1 MQTDE
6 DLLCRKLLLS
16 GEGMCH
22 CLMSWHEKIFPC
34 TPKNPSVKSRVAG
47 QGEHGGGTSTGT
59 APSQC
64 CPRFFSK
71 GAASHPAKLYV
82 DFAIETSFHQR
93 LLNRQKNRF
102 QL

>member
-1 MQTDE
+1 MQEAAHPWRGDVPLFDVMAWE
-6 DLLCRKLLLS
+6 NL
-16 GEGMCH
+16 
-22 CLMSWHEKIFPC
+22 FC

-47 QGEHGGGTSTGT
+47 QGERGGGTSTGT

-71 GAASHPAKLYV
+71 GDANHPAELYV

-93 LLNRQKNRF
+93 LLNRQENHF